1 MACSTWHTSP
11 ARCRA
16 GLSASRASPSGLSV
30 SNHPTAS
37 SDRFVTC
44 PVSVA
49 GFPLIA
55 GLGFA
60 FPSETR
66 QSARPNR
73 VRVTTDCPF
82 AFRCSPHHLAMTQ
95 LRSATGRKQVFLKG
109 TCTSLMLHA
118 CGRMHCSPYK
128 QPMHRRDTPDE
139 ETANWRAVCG
149 KTARTVRRA
158 GRQYPPDP
166 YRVRPGF
173 IQGARRPERRNNR
186 STSGGAT

>member
-16 GLSASRASPSGLSV
+16 GLSTSRASPSGVSV

-60 FPSETR
+60 FPSEAR

-82 AFRCSPHHLAMTQ
+82 AFRCSPHHLALTQ

-118 CGRMHCSPYK
+118 CGRTMAGTGPAMTVTAGYIQGGSAGRPVWNSQMTAK
-128 QPMHRRDTPDE
+128 ARRRSH
-139 ETANWRAVCG
+139 ANWPVLPNPSSETLDRL
-149 KTARTVRRA
+149 
-158 GRQYPPDP
+158 Q
-166 YRVRPGF
+166 
-173 IQGARRPERRNNR
+173 
-186 STSGGAT
+186 